1 MSSRC
6 SPCCNLSPSAR
17 YALQLTVSPD
27 ARHDISS
34 FHAKRFPPVRPQ
46 FVTFFEG
53 NAFLGKRHR
62 ERERFGDGGPCWLG
76 GREGR
81 GNGAHV
87 AAMPSFLPLLA
98 PHSAA
103 SEGEVVGARKR
114 RSRDEQFILY
124 LISSDR
130 SRRRRRTRLV
140 SACLPARVRAR
151 YG

>member
-1 MSSRC
+1 MGA
-6 SPCCNLSPSAR
+6 PVGSA
-17 YALQLTVSPD
+17 
-27 ARHDISS
+27 
-34 FHAKRFPPVRPQ
+34 
-46 FVTFFEG
+46 
-53 NAFLGKRHR
+53 
-62 ERERFGDGGPCWLG
+62 G
-76 GREGR
+76 GREG

-140 SACLPARVRAR
+140 SACLPARVCRSEVWLEKGR
-151 YG
+151 GEREEGRRP